1 MSSLCVVVDRSFVSL
16 MLQAW
21 PLLSL
26 NKAQLN
32 AAFLTQHIIETA
44 GMQFIYVTVYLCV

>member
-1 MSSLCVVVDRSFVSL
+1 MSILKLYIIVDRSFMSL

-26 NKAQLN
+26 NKEQLT
-32 AAFLTQHIIETA
+32 AAYLKQHIIETA
-44 GMQFIYVTVYLCV
+44 GIEFMLIVI